1 MFGTACKQFIIFIP
15 RLRLCLGQCVNS
27 LLFLYRDSDKFGTV
41 CKQFIIF
48 MYTEIQIMFGTVC
61 KQFIIFIP
69 RFRLCLGQCVKNL

>member
-1 MFGTACKQFIIFIP
+1 MFGTVCKQFIIFIP

-48 MYTEIQIMFGTVC
+48 
-61 KQFIIFIP
+61 IP
-69 RFRLCLGQCVKNL
+69 RFRLCLGQCVNNLLLISSVLN

>member
-48 MYTEIQIMFGTVC
+48 
-61 KQFIIFIP
+61 IP
-69 RFRLCLGQCVKNL
+69 RFRLCLGQCVNNLLLISSVLN